1 MRDMKYNHFV
11 VMFAIMLVS
20 GILSTMNIWV
30 DKYEDIRF
38 TLNDAYMIALMT
50 GWMMLFMGLFYR
62 NITATIFGLI
72 MVLMSIFCIRTQL
85 FITENQYRMGMVPHH
100 SMAVHMSKQML
111 KKDNSIQ
118 SFLNHIIKTQSN
130 EIIFL
135 NN

>member
-1 MRDMKYNHFV
+1 MKDMKYNHFA
-11 VMFAIMLVS
+11 VMFVIMLIS
-20 GILSTMNIWV
+20 GILSTMNMWV
-30 DKYEDIRF
+30 DKYNHIRF

-62 NITATIFGLI
+62 NVTATIFGLI
-72 MVLMSIFCIRTQL
+72 IVLLSIFCIRTQL
-85 FITENQYRMGMVPHH
+85 FITENQYKMGMIPHH

-118 SFLNHIIKTQSN
+118 SFLNHIIKTQSD

-135 NN
+135 NS